1 MKDNDHGQF
10 PWPPLLQ
17 KYRIYLQK
25 QKDDDR
31 QKTDQHLAPLRR
43 PQEIPPLGPPPPHTF
58 NHHAQMI
65 NTYPNHQLD
74 LLTQFQRART
84 VRSIIRSSQLNNI
97 VTTHEGFQNLPVPV
111 EAHHG
116 QNKPLT
122 TTQMADD
129 QTPTSE
135 QIWNEI
141 KGADHVA
148 AKEIDGSTC
157 TTKSELPGL
166 HDIAP
171 LPPLHDTSGDFSF
184 FFKNNALRRSS
195 GDCGLL
201 LNEYTI
207 FRDNSEDYSSL
218 WNEICPP
225 SQG

>member
-1 MKDNDHGQF
+1 VKDNDHVKF
-10 PWPPLLQ
+10 LWPPLLQ
-17 KYRIYLQK
+17 KYRLFLQK
-25 QKDDDR
+25 QKDDAR
-31 QKTDQHLAPLRR
+31 QKTEHLAPLSFC
-43 PQEIPPLGPPPPHTF
+43 PQEIPPLGPPHTF
-58 NHHAQMI
+58 NHAQMI

-74 LLTQFQRART
+74 LLTQLQRART
-84 VRSIIRSSQLNNI
+84 VRSMIRSSQLNNI
-97 VTTHEGFQNLPVPV
+97 VSTHEGFQNLPVPV

-116 QNKPLT
+116 QNKPLA

-129 QTPTSE
+129 QTPTSD

-141 KGADHVA
+141 KGADVA

-157 TTKSELPGL
+157 TTKSELLEL

-201 LNEYTI
+201 LNEYTL

>member
-1 MKDNDHGQF
+1 M
-10 PWPPLLQ
+10 
-17 KYRIYLQK
+17 
-25 QKDDDR
+25 
-31 QKTDQHLAPLRR
+31 
-43 PQEIPPLGPPPPHTF
+43 
-58 NHHAQMI
+58 
-65 NTYPNHQLD
+65 
-74 LLTQFQRART
+74 
-84 VRSIIRSSQLNNI
+84 IRSSQLNNI
-97 VTTHEGFQNLPVPV
+97 VSTHEGFQNLPVHV

-129 QTPTSE
+129 QTPTRE
-135 QIWNEI
+135 QIRNEI
-141 KGADHVA
+141 KGADVA
-148 AKEIDGSTC
+148 AKEIGGSSMTC
-157 TTKSELPGL
+157 TTKSELPKL

-201 LNEYTI
+201 LNEYTL
-207 FRDNSEDYSSL
+207 FKDNSEDYSFL